1 MRAAGKPN
9 LAYAAAAPMAAA
21 EGVVRTYV
29 CQVCQIDCGSESRL
43 QQHRSGRKHRAKAA
57 AIASSG
63 GVGGGAAS
71 GGQGGG
77 QAELEPEP
85 EPEPETEPAAAD
97 PELGAAE
104 LDAAL
109 GAAAPAV
116 AAALSPLVS
125 ERRLQSFRTA
135 AAQRCCGV
143 HLAFENL
150 FQNDNCAYAL
160 RTAECA
166 GIHHVHLIRGPLS
179 LQSKRGGSLKRVDHT
194 MSKSAER
201 WLRVHY
207 HADTAAFVR
216 WAREGGF
223 ALFGAHAD
231 PSANPVADCG
241 FAPGSA
247 GSGSVVV
254 FGNER
259 DGMSAA
265 LREACDGLF
274 FLPSVGLTQ
283 SYNVAAACAMTVH
296 SLQLK
301 GRVAPDCSDERQQQ
315 ILAAWLL
322 GSVPK
327 ARARE
332 ALEGQV
338 DAKALEVLLAEP
350 APAPFEVK
358 RRADD

>member
-1 MRAAGKPN
+1 M
-9 LAYAAAAPMAAA
+9 
-21 EGVVRTYV
+21 
-29 CQVCQIDCGSESRL
+29 
-43 QQHRSGRKHRAKAA
+43 
-57 AIASSG
+57 
-63 GVGGGAAS
+63 
-71 GGQGGG
+71 
-77 QAELEPEP
+77 
-85 EPEPETEPAAAD
+85 
-97 PELGAAE
+97 
-104 LDAAL
+104 
-109 GAAAPAV
+109 

-125 ERRLQSFRTA
+125 ERRLQSFRTCA
-135 AAQRCCGV
+135 GQRCCGV

-150 FQNDNCAYAL
+150 FQNDNCAFAL

-166 GIHHVHLIRGPLS
+166 GIHHVHLIRGPLA

-231 PSANPVADCG
+231 PSANPVADCD
-241 FAPGSA
+241 FAAGSA
-247 GSGSVVV
+247 ASGSCVV

-265 LREACDGLF
+265 LRQACAGLF

-301 GRVAPDCSDERQQQ
+301 GRVAPDCSDARQQQ

-338 DAKALEVLLAEP
+338 DAEALEVMLAEP